1 MTDVLLFQTNDNG
14 EIEIEGGEVT
24 LTPGLDTAA
33 YLSLFGGN
41 WKDDGSQNN
50 RKTWWGNFG
59 ETEPARR
66 YRSETQFLLGTIPAT
81 TGGLKRIE
89 DAARRDLQWLTDQR
103 IASSLAVSASLVGL
117 NRVKIEIVVR
127 AEGDE
132 AQFSY
137 TENWRASGS

>member
-14 EIEIEGGEVT
+14 EVEIESGLVT

-50 RKTWWGNFG
+50 RQTWWGNLG
-59 ETEPARR
+59 EQDPSRR
-66 YRSETQFLLGTIPAT
+66 YRSETQYLLGTIPAT
-81 TGGLKRIE
+81 SRNLRRVE
-89 DAARRDLQWLTDQR
+89 DAAARDLQWLLDES
-103 IASSLAVSASLVGL
+103 IASSLTVSASLIGL
-117 NRVKIEIVVR
+117 NRVKIEITIR

-132 AQFSY
+132 AQFDY
-137 TENWRASGS
+137 TENWRAST

>member
-14 EIEIEGGEVT
+14 EIEIEDGLVT

-50 RKTWWGNFG
+50 RQTWWGNLG
-59 ETEPARR
+59 ETEPAQR
-66 YRSETQFLLGTIPAT
+66 YRSETQYLLGTIPAT
-81 TGGLKRIE
+81 SRNLRRIE
-89 DAARRDLQWLTDQR
+89 DAAARDLQWLLDES
-103 IASSLAVSASLVGL
+103 IASSLTVSASLIGL
-117 NRVKIEIVVR
+117 NRVKIEVIIR

-132 AQFSY
+132 SQFNY
-137 TENWRASGS
+137 TENWRAST

>member
-50 RKTWWGNFG
+50 RQTWWGNLD
-59 ETEPARR
+59 EAEPSRR
-66 YRSETQFLLGTIPAT
+66 YRSETQFLLGTIPAIPRN
-81 TGGLKRIE
+81 LRRIE
-89 DAARRDLQWLTDQR
+89 DAATRDLQWLQDESV
-103 IASSLAVSASLVGL
+103 ASSVSVSASLVGL
-117 NRVKIEIVVR
+117 NRVKIDVIIR

-132 AQFSY
+132 SQFSY
-137 TENWRASGS
+137 TENWRASA

>member
-14 EIEIEGGEVT
+14 EIEIEDGLVA

-50 RKTWWGNFG
+50 RQTWWGNLG
-59 ETEPARR
+59 ETEPAKR
-66 YRSETQFLLGTIPAT
+66 YRSETQYLLGTIPAT
-81 TGGLKRIE
+81 SRNLRRIE
-89 DAARRDLQWLTDQR
+89 DAAARDLQWLLDES
-103 IASSLAVSASLVGL
+103 IASSLTVSASLIGL
-117 NRVKIEIVVR
+117 NRVKIEVIIR

-132 AQFSY
+132 SQFNY
-137 TENWRASGS
+137 TENWRAST

>member
-14 EIEIEGGEVT
+14 EIEIEDGLVT

-50 RKTWWGNFG
+50 RQTWWGNIG
-59 ETEPARR
+59 EQDPSQR
-66 YRSETQFLLGTIPAT
+66 YRSETQYLLGTIPAIT
-81 TGGLKRIE
+81 RNLRRIE
-89 DAARRDLQWLTDQR
+89 DAATRDLQWLLDES
-103 IASSLAVSASLVGL
+103 IASSLTVSASLIGL
-117 NRVKIEIVVR
+117 NRVKIEVIIR

-132 AQFSY
+132 SQFNY
-137 TENWRASGS
+137 TENWRAST

>member
-14 EIEIEGGEVT
+14 EMEIEGGLVT

-50 RKTWWGNFG
+50 RQTWWGNLS
-59 ETEPARR
+59 EADPAQR
-66 YRSETQFLLGTIPAT
+66 YRSETQYLLGTIPAIPRN
-81 TGGLKRIE
+81 LRRVE
-89 DAARRDLQWLTDQR
+89 DAATRDLQWLQDEA
-103 IASSLAVSASLVGL
+103 IANSLTVSASLIGL
-117 NRVKIEIVVR
+117 NRVKIEVIIR

-132 AQFSY
+132 SQFNY
-137 TENWRASGS
+137 TENWRAST

>member
-14 EIEIEGGEVT
+14 EMEIEGGLVT

-50 RKTWWGNFG
+50 RQTWWGNLG
-59 ETEPARR
+59 EIGTTGQ
-66 YRSETQFLLGTIPAT
+66 YRSETQYLLGTVPAIPRN
-81 TGGLKRIE
+81 LRRIE
-89 DAARRDLQWLTDQR
+89 DAAARDLQWLLDES
-103 IASSLAVSASLVGL
+103 IASSLTVSASLIGQ
-117 NRVKIEIVVR
+117 NRVKIGVVIR

-132 AQFSY
+132 SQFSY
-137 TENWRASGS
+137 TENWRAST

>member
-14 EIEIEGGEVT
+14 EMEIEDGLVT

-50 RKTWWGNFG
+50 RQTWWGNLD
-59 ETEPARR
+59 EQDPSQR
-66 YRSETQFLLGTIPAT
+66 YRSETQYLLGAIPAIPRN
-81 TGGLKRIE
+81 LRRIE
-89 DAARRDLQWLTDQR
+89 DAATRDLQWVLDER
-103 IASSLAVSASLVGL
+103 AASSLTVSASLIGL
-117 NRVKIEIVVR
+117 NRVKIEVIIR

-132 AQFSY
+132 SQFNY
-137 TENWRASGS
+137 TENWRAST

>member
-14 EIEIEGGEVT
+14 EVEIESGLVT

-50 RKTWWGNFG
+50 NQTWWGNLD
-59 ETEPARR
+59 ETEAAKQ
-66 YRSETQFLLGTIPAT
+66 YRSETQYLLGTIPAT
-81 TGGLKRIE
+81 SRNLRRVE
-89 DAARRDLQWLTDQR
+89 DAATRDLQWLLDGS
-103 IASSLAVSASLVGL
+103 IASSLTVSASLIGL
-117 NRVKIEIVVR
+117 NRVKIEVIIR

-132 AQFSY
+132 SQFNY
-137 TENWRASGS
+137 TENWRAST

>member
-14 EIEIEGGEVT
+14 EVEIEGGLIT

-50 RKTWWGNFG
+50 RQTWWGNLD
-59 ETEPARR
+59 ETEPSKR
-66 YRSETQFLLGTIPAT
+66 YRSETQYLLGTIPAT
-81 TGGLKRIE
+81 SRNLRRVE
-89 DAARRDLQWLTDQR
+89 DAATRDLQWLLGES
-103 IASSLAVSASLVGL
+103 IASSLTVSASLIGL
-117 NRVKIEIVVR
+117 NRVKIEVIIR

-132 AQFSY
+132 SQFNY
-137 TENWRASGS
+137 TENWRAST

>member
-14 EIEIEGGEVT
+14 EVEIEGGLVT

-50 RKTWWGNFG
+50 RQTWWGNLG
-59 ETEPARR
+59 EQDPSRR
-66 YRSETQFLLGTIPAT
+66 YRSETQYLLGTIPAT
-81 TGGLKRIE
+81 SRNLRRVE
-89 DAARRDLQWLTDQR
+89 DAATRDLQWLLDEAV
-103 IASSLAVSASLVGL
+103 ASSLTVSASLIGL
-117 NRVKIEIVVR
+117 NRVKIEVIIR

-132 AQFSY
+132 SQFNY
-137 TENWRASGS
+137 TENWRAST

>member
-14 EIEIEGGEVT
+14 EIEIEGGLVT

-50 RKTWWGNFG
+50 RQTWWGNLD
-59 ETEPARR
+59 ETEPSKR
-66 YRSETQFLLGTIPAT
+66 YRSETQFLLGTIPAISRN
-81 TGGLKRIE
+81 LRRIE
-89 DAARRDLQWLTDQR
+89 DAATRDLQWLLDES
-103 IASSLAVSASLVGL
+103 IASSLTVSASLIGL
-117 NRVKIEIVVR
+117 NRVKIEVIIR

-132 AQFSY
+132 SQFNY
-137 TENWRASGS
+137 TENWRAST